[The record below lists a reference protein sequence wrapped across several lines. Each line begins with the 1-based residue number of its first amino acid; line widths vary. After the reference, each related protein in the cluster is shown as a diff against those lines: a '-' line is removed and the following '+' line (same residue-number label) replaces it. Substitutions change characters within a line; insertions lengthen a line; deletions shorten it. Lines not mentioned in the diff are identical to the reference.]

1 MRATS
6 TWELP
11 DGWVPISSQRFG
23 PFVVRELVRRPDG
36 QVVEFT
42 ARRHR
47 KGRGPAPVE
56 ATTGKR
62 AKSPRPQ
69 AVIWAPH
76 DIGWWVGALFIVG
89 SACFV
94 LGSVPHLSSVVSAKI
109 IACIYFL
116 GSLFFTGA
124 GYLQYVQAI
133 NARGTGEHRTRHR
146 WVGAT
151 PRGLGWWAAAVQ
163 LAGTLFFNVTTF
175 EALQTGFTLHQEN
188 LRVWSPDFFGSIC
201 FLLASWLAIEEIRA
215 PDGRRWRWAEIPWR
229 IVWINM
235 IGSIF
240 FMASAIAAF
249 VRPATDDLLS
259 ASIANGGTFLGALCF
274 LRAAWLL
281 LVELADTDTD
291 PAAALN
297 AASTDAPGPGDSPRT
312 AASPG

>member
-11 DGWVPISSQRFG
+11 DGWVRISSQRWG

-47 KGRGPAPVE
+47 KGRGPAPVDA
-56 ATTGKR
+56 ATGAMNR
-62 AKSPRPQ
+62 AWSPRPQ
-69 AVIWAPH
+69 AVIWAPQE
-76 DIGWWVGALFIVG
+76 IGWWVGDLFIVG

-94 LGSVPHLSSVVSAKI
+94 AGSVPMLSSVVSAKI
-109 IACIYFL
+109 IACIYFV
-116 GSLFFTGA
+116 GSLFFTSA

-133 NARGTGEHRTRHR
+133 NARGTGERRPVHR
-146 WVGAT
+146 WFGTT

-175 EALQTGFTLHQEN
+175 EALKTGFTVHQEN

-201 FLLASWLAIEEIRA
+201 FLVASWLAIEEVRA
-215 PDGRRWRWAEIPWR
+215 PEGRHWRWAEIPWR
-229 IVWINM
+229 IVWLNM

-249 VRPATDDLLS
+249 VRPATDELLS

-274 LRAAWLL
+274 LRGAWLL
-281 LVELADTDTD
+281 LVELADTAPTTA
-291 PAAALN
+291 PAA
-297 AASTDAPGPGDSPRT
+297 RT
-312 AASPG
+312 G

>member
-11 DGWVPISSQRFG
+11 DGWVRISSQRWG
-23 PFVVRELVRRPDG
+23 PFVVRELARRPDG

-56 ATTGKR
+56 AATGSVGSVDQ
-62 AKSPRPQ
+62 ASSPRPQ
-69 AVIWAPH
+69 AIIWAPH
-76 DIGWWVGALFIVG
+76 EIGWWVGALFILG

-94 LGSVPHLSSVVSAKI
+94 VGSVPALSSVVSAKI
-109 IACIYFL
+109 IAGIYFV
-116 GSLFFTGA
+116 GSLFFTSA

-133 NARGTGEHRTRHR
+133 NARGTGEQLSVHR
-146 WVGAT
+146 WIGTT
-151 PRGLGWWAAAVQ
+151 PRGIGWWAAAVQ

-175 EALQTGFTLHQEN
+175 ESLNTGFTVHQQN

-201 FLLASWLAIEEIRA
+201 FLIASWLTIEEVRA

-229 IVWINM
+229 IVWLNM

-249 VRPATDDLLS
+249 VRPATDELLS
-259 ASIANGGTFLGALCF
+259 ASIANGGTFLGAACF

-281 LVELADTDTD
+281 LVELADTAPTTA
-291 PAAALN
+291 PAA
-297 AASTDAPGPGDSPRT
+297 RT
-312 AASPG
+312 G